1 MDINQDLLEDGTL
14 RFLPNHLNNQPVVIG
29 GLTTF
34 EMFATMGVCG
44 AFGFIVGIPLAFFI
58 NPAMP
63 ILCMLGCACLGLS
76 VANRLLRRWK
86 RGRPET
92 WLWRQAEWKLAH
104 WGLGGRRLVIRS
116 GAWTVKRME
125 GL

>member
-1 MDINQDLLEDGTL
+1 MDITQDLLEDGTL
-14 RFLPNHLNNQPVVIG
+14 RFLPNRLNTQPIVVG

-34 EMFATMGVCG
+34 EMFATIGVCS
-44 AFGFIVGIPLAFFI
+44 AAGFIIGLPLAFVV

-63 ILCMLGCACLGLS
+63 ILCMLGVTCLGLT
-76 VANRLLRRWK
+76 VASRLLRRWK

-92 WLWRQAEWKLAH
+92 WLWRQVEWKLAH
-104 WGLGGRRLVIRS
+104 WGLAGRRLVIRS